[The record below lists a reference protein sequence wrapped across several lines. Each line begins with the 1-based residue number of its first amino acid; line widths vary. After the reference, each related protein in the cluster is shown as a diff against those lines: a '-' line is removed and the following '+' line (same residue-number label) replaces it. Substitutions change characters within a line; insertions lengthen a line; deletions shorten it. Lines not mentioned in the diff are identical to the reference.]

1 MHSSL
6 LKKTL
11 REEMLKALRTFEH
24 KKEES
29 KTILDA
35 LIESEEFK
43 RAKMIL
49 AFSPMSSEPDISPIL
64 NDERVALPFIENGKM
79 EFSLSKELK
88 KSKMGF
94 LEPMDKTI
102 VQYDKALIIVPLVAF
117 DNSFYRL
124 GRGGGF
130 YDRYIEENREK
141 LIAIGVAFSIQR
153 VEKLPIEAF
162 DQRLD
167 KIISPIKR

>member
-11 REEMLKALRTFEH
+11 RDEMLKALRTFER
-24 KKEES
+24 KEEES
-29 KTILDA
+29 KVILDV
-35 LIESEEFK
+35 LTQLKEFQE
-43 RAKMIL
+43 ATTIL

-64 NDERVALPFIENGKM
+64 NDKRIALPYIEDEKM
-79 EFSLSKELK
+79 EFSLCKELN
-88 KSKMGF
+88 KSSMGF
-94 LEPMDKTI
+94 LEPAEKI
-102 VQYDKALIIVPLVAF
+102 ALQYDKALIIVPLVAF
-117 DNSFYRL
+117 DSSFYRL

-130 YDRYIEENREK
+130 YDRYIKENRDK

-153 VEKLPIEAF
+153 VDILPIEDF

-167 KIISPIKR
+167 AVICP